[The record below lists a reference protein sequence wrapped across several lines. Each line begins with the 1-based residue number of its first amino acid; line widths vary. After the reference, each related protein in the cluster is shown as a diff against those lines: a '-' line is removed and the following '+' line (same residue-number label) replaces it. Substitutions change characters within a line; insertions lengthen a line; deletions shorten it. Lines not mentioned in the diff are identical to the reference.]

1 LKGKGLGYTL
11 SSMSNR
17 TDQFTIT
24 LAQLNPIVGD
34 VEGNA
39 AKARAARD
47 KAAADG
53 ADLVVFPE
61 LFIAGYPPEDLV
73 CKPAFQAACRS
84 AIETLA
90 RETADGGPALLIGT
104 PWVDD
109 GKLYN
114 ACALLDGGRI
124 AALRY
129 KANLPNYGVFDEKR
143 LFARGP
149 AAGPV
154 TVRGVR
160 VGVPICED
168 IWLDQSEDYEN
179 VVETLAETGAE
190 ILVVPNGSPYGRDK
204 TDVRLS
210 VVVARVTE
218 SGLPLIYLNEVGGQ
232 DELVFDGASFALNA
246 DLSVAA
252 QLPAFVDDITTLR
265 WTRDGDTWRCA
276 GPITPLPEGDKA
288 DYAAC
293 VLGLR
298 DYVRKNGFPGVL
310 LGISGGID
318 SALCAAIAVDALG
331 ADRVRAVMLPYR
343 FTAQASLD
351 DAAKLAGRLGIRY
364 EVLPIAPAV
373 EGFEAILSDSSA
385 GLPRDITEEN
395 LQARTRGTLL
405 MAISNKTGAMVVTT
419 GNKSEM
425 SVGYATLYGDMNGGF
440 NPIKDIYKTEVFR
453 LAALRNSWTPQGALG
468 PSGEVIPP
476 DIITRPPSAELR
488 ENQTDQ
494 DSLPPYGVLDGIL
507 ERLVERE
514 EPLAA
519 IVAAG
524 FDRETVARIDRL
536 LAIAEYKRRQA
547 APGVKVTSRNFGR
560 DRRYPVTNRFRD
572 SGKPLAEAD
581 TSLVARAG
589 RASAE
594 AFDG

>member
-1 LKGKGLGYTL
+1 MTE
-11 SSMSNR
+11 R

-24 LAQLNPIVGD
+24 LAQLNPTLGD

-39 AKARAARD
+39 AKARAARA

-53 ADLVVFPE
+53 ADLVVFSE

-73 CKPAFQAACRS
+73 HKPAFQAACRTVV
-84 AIETLA
+84 ETLA
-90 RETADGGPALLIGT
+90 KETADGGPAMLIGT

-109 GKLYN
+109 DKLYN

-124 AALRY
+124 AAIRY

-149 AAGPV
+149 AGGPV
-154 TVRGVR
+154 TIRGVR

-168 IWLDQSEDYEN
+168 IWLEESEDYEN

-190 ILVVPNGSPYGRDK
+190 ILVVPNGSPYARDK
-204 TDVRLS
+204 NDVRLS

-252 QLPAFVDDITTLR
+252 QLPAFVETITTLR

-331 ADRVRAVMLPYR
+331 PDQVRGVMLPYR
-343 FTAQASLD
+343 FTAQVSLD
-351 DAAKLAGRLGIRY
+351 DAAKLAGQLGIRY
-364 EVLPIAPAV
+364 EVLPIAQAV
-373 EGFEAILSDSSA
+373 EGFEAILSDTFA

-395 LQARTRGTLL
+395 LQARARGTLL

-453 LAALRNSWTPQGALG
+453 LSALRNGWKPQGALG
-468 PSGEVIPP
+468 PSGEVIPTS
-476 DIITRPPSAELR
+476 IITRPPSAELR

-494 DSLPPYGVLDGIL
+494 DSLPPYDVLDGIL

-536 LAIAEYKRRQA
+536 LNIAEYKRRQA

-560 DRRYPVTNRFRD
+560 DRRYPITNRFRD
-572 SGKPLAEAD
+572 SGKPLAEPD
-581 TSLVARAG
+581 QSLVARAG

>member
-1 LKGKGLGYTL
+1 MTEPAA
-11 SSMSNR
+11 
-17 TDQFTIT
+17 QFTIT
-24 LAQLNPIVGD
+24 LAQLNPTVGD
-34 VEGNA
+34 VTGNA
-39 AKARAARD
+39 AKARAARVQA
-47 KAAADG
+47 KADG
-53 ADLVVFPE
+53 ADLVVLSE

-73 CKPAFQAACRS
+73 LKPAFQSACRS
-84 AIETLA
+84 AIEELA
-90 RETADGGPALLIGT
+90 RDTADGGPAMLIGT
-104 PWVDD
+104 PWVED

-114 ACALLDGGRI
+114 ACALLDEGKV
-124 AALRY
+124 AAIRF

-154 TVRGVR
+154 TVRGIR

-168 IWLDQSEDYEN
+168 IWLEESSEYEN
-179 VVETLAETGAE
+179 VVECLAETGAE
-190 ILVVPNGSPYGRDK
+190 ILVVPNGSPYARDK
-204 TDVRLS
+204 NDLRLS
-210 VVVARVTE
+210 IAVARVTE

-252 QLPAFVDDITTLR
+252 QLPSFEESITTLR
-265 WTRDGDTWRCA
+265 WNRTADGWRCS
-276 GPITPLPEGDKA
+276 GPVAKLPEGDKG

-298 DYVRKNGFPGVL
+298 DYVGKNGFPGVL

-331 ADRVRAVMLPYR
+331 TERVRGVMLPFR
-343 FTAQASLD
+343 FTAQVSLD
-351 DAAKLAGRLGIRY
+351 DAAKLATALGFRY
-364 EVLPIAPAV
+364 EVLPIAEAV
-373 EGFEAILSDSSA
+373 NGFESILSGTFK

-453 LAALRNSWTPQGALG
+453 LSSLRNEWKPDGALG
-468 PSGEVIPP
+468 PSGEVIPVN
-476 DIITRPPSAELR
+476 IITRPPTAELR

-494 DSLPPYGVLDGIL
+494 DSLPPYDILDGIL

-514 EPLAA
+514 QPLAA
-519 IVAAG
+519 IVEAG
-524 FDRETVARIDRL
+524 FDREVVARIDRL
-536 LAIAEYKRRQA
+536 LNIAEYKRRQA
-547 APGVKVTSRNFGR
+547 APGVKVTRRNFGR
-560 DRRYPVTNRFRD
+560 DRRYPITNRFRD
-572 SGKPLAEAD
+572 AGKPLPEPDHA
-581 TSLVARAG
+581 LVS
-589 RASAE
+589 RASRGSGE
-594 AFDG
+594 AFEG

>member
-1 LKGKGLGYTL
+1 
-11 SSMSNR
+11 
-17 TDQFTIT
+17 
-24 LAQLNPIVGD
+24 
-34 VEGNA
+34 
-39 AKARAARD
+39 
-47 KAAADG
+47 
-53 ADLVVFPE
+53 
-61 LFIAGYPPEDLV
+61 
-73 CKPAFQAACRS
+73 
-84 AIETLA
+84 
-90 RETADGGPALLIGT
+90 
-104 PWVDD
+104 
-109 GKLYN
+109 
-114 ACALLDGGRI
+114 
-124 AALRY
+124 
-129 KANLPNYGVFDEKR
+129 VFDEKR

-168 IWLDQSEDYEN
+168 IWLEESEDYEN
-179 VVETLAETGAE
+179 VVECLAETGAE
-190 ILVVPNGSPYGRDK
+190 ILVVPNGSPYARDK

-210 VVVARVTE
+210 VAVARVTE
-218 SGLPLIYLNEVGGQ
+218 SGLPLVYLNQVGGQ

-252 QLPAFVDDITTLR
+252 QLPDFAEAITTLR
-265 WTRDGDTWRCA
+265 WTKGEDGWRCA
-276 GPITPLPEGDKA
+276 GPIAPLVEGDKA

-298 DYVRKNGFPGVL
+298 DYVRKTGFPGVL

-331 ADRVRAVMLPYR
+331 TEAVRGVMLPFR
-343 FTAQASLD
+343 FTAQVSLD
-351 DAAKLAGRLGIRY
+351 DAAKLASSLGIRY
-364 EVLPIAPAV
+364 EVLPIADAV
-373 EGFEAILSDSSA
+373 NGFEKILSGTFK

-453 LAALRNSWTPQGALG
+453 LSALRNSWKPDGALG
-468 PSGEVIPP
+468 PSGEVIPVN
-476 DIITRPPSAELR
+476 IITRPPTAELR

-494 DSLPPYGVLDGIL
+494 DSLPPYDMLDAIL

-514 EPLAA
+514 EPLAS
-519 IVAAG
+519 IVEAG
-524 FDRETVARIDRL
+524 FDRAMVARIDHL
-536 LAIAEYKRRQA
+536 LNIAEYKRRQA
-547 APGVKVTSRNFGR
+547 APGVKVTARNFGR
-560 DRRYPVTNRFRD
+560 DRRYPITNRFRD
-572 SGKPLAEAD
+572 KGMPLPQPDE
-581 TSLVARAG
+581 TLLSRAA

-594 AFDG
+594 AFEG

>member
-1 LKGKGLGYTL
+1 MNERLT
-11 SSMSNR
+11 
-17 TDQFTIT
+17 QFAIT
-24 LAQLNPIVGD
+24 LAQLNPTVGD
-34 VEGNA
+34 VGGNA
-39 AKARAARD
+39 AKARGAR
-47 KAAADG
+47 ARARADG
-53 ADLVVFPE
+53 ADLVVLPE

-73 CKPAFQAACRS
+73 KKPAFQSACR
-84 AIETLA
+84 AAVEALA
-90 RETADGGPALLIGT
+90 RETSDGGPAMLVGT

-124 AALRY
+124 AAVRF

-154 TVRGVR
+154 MVRGVR

-168 IWLDQSEDYEN
+168 TWLEESEDYEN
-179 VVETLAETGAE
+179 VVECLAETGAE
-190 ILVVPNGSPYGRDK
+190 ILVVPNGSPYSRDK
-204 TDVRLS
+204 SDVRLS
-210 VVVARVTE
+210 IAVARVTE
-218 SGLPLIYLNEVGGQ
+218 SGLPLVYLNQVGGQ

-252 QLPAFVDDITTLR
+252 RFPAFVESITTLR
-265 WTRDGDTWRCA
+265 WQKGDDGWRCS
-276 GPITPLPEGDKA
+276 GPITPELEGDKA

-298 DYVRKNGFPGVL
+298 DYVRKNGFSGVL

-331 ADRVRAVMLPYR
+331 ADEVRGVMLPYR
-343 FTAQASLD
+343 FTAQVSLD
-351 DAAKLAGRLGIRY
+351 DAERLAGALGIRY
-364 EVLPIAPAV
+364 EVLPIAKAV
-373 EGFEAILSDSSA
+373 EGFEAILSGAFA

-395 LQARTRGTLL
+395 LQARARGTLL

-453 LAALRNSWTPQGALG
+453 LTRLRNCWKPDGALG

-476 DIITRPPSAELR
+476 NIISRPPSAELR

-494 DSLPPYGVLDGIL
+494 DSLPPYDVLDAIL

-524 FDRETVARIDRL
+524 FDREIVARVERL
-536 LAIAEYKRRQA
+536 LNVAEYKRRQA
-547 APGVKVTSRNFGR
+547 APGVKVTARNFGR
-560 DRRYPVTNRFRD
+560 DRRYPITNRFRD
-572 SGKPLAEAD
+572 SGKPLPEPDQAPV
-581 TSLVARAG
+581 SRAG
-589 RASAE
+589 RASSE